1 MGMIKLEIPSQGV
14 GNDVASVQRYLFR
27 VVEELNNALNN
38 LSVENFTPQAR
49 TVLSAAQ
56 GVNQATEEE
65 IEGRWNATRDL
76 ITRTATQIYE
86 SIDELEESLSG
97 IYVAQADYDEDM
109 EAYNVYVEKT
119 NQRIQANSYRVEQV
133 FSFYAQLNKDFIQS
147 QAWIKS
153 GFLDYDNFGYP
164 IYGIE
169 IGQKDDEQQANKVRI
184 TSTAVTFYTGN
195 ALVATIQN
203 GMLYIGTAKIT
214 NALYVGNWRIDAN
227 TPMHGGFSIKWID
240 ITGVIVHG
248 VFTPAPSAVLS
259 SEVPL
264 VAGSAYT
271 VTISGGDISEIVTM
285 TAQRTGN
292 LVFIGDSIDT
302 TAAGTGEHGYTIVYD
317 GINIQMYVPPVWR
330 EDVDLSNIP
339 EETDRWFIN
348 GSGEWEQATNN
359 TSGRRVRSKF
369 IPIPAGATYVDL
381 YRTSGYGYAT
391 LMTSNG
397 TTNPPDFAEGWTER
411 LRYEGDAT
419 RLEIPADAQ
428 YVWLY
433 THTTTTT
440 GDLTPSGV
448 SFFGPQTSYSTSYNL
463 DVKKV

>member
-49 TVLSAAQ
+49 TMLSAAQ

-76 ITRTATQIYE
+76 ITRTATLIYE
-86 SIDELEESLSG
+86 SIDELERSLSG
-97 IYVAQADYDEDM
+97 IYVAQATYNEDKA
-109 EAYNVYVEKT
+109 AYNVYVEET
-119 NQRIQANSYRVEQV
+119 NQRILANSYGIEQA
-133 FSFYAQLNKDFIQS
+133 FSFYAQLNEDFIES
-147 QAWIKS
+147 QAYIKS
-153 GFLDYDNFGYP
+153 GFLDYDNLGYP

-169 IGQKDDEQQANKVRI
+169 IGQKNDDQQANKVRI
-184 TSTAVTFYTGN
+184 TSTAVTFFTGN
-195 ALVATIQN
+195 ALVATIQG

-271 VTISGGDISEIVTM
+271 VTISGGDISEIATM

-292 LVFIGDSIDT
+292 LVFIGDSIDA

-330 EDVDLSNIP
+330 EVEDLTQYS
-339 EETDRWFIN
+339 TVRYFIN
-348 GSGEWEQATNN
+348 GSDVWEYGTNA
-359 TSGRRVRSKF
+359 RVKSIF
-369 IPIPAGATYVDL
+369 VPVPEGATGL
-381 YRTSGYGYAT
+381 SITPNGYTYYSVLTGNSYAAGDSPEYAT
-391 LMTSNG
+391 GYTG
-397 TTNPPDFAEGWTER
+397 RIRIDAEENVTLPE
-411 LRYEGDAT
+411 DA
-419 RLEIPADAQ
+419 A
-428 YVWLY
+428 YVWIY
-433 THTTTTT
+433 THTSATS
-440 GDLTPSGV
+440 GDLTPSEV
-448 SFFGPQTSYSTSYNL
+448 AFTGPQTSYSTSYNL